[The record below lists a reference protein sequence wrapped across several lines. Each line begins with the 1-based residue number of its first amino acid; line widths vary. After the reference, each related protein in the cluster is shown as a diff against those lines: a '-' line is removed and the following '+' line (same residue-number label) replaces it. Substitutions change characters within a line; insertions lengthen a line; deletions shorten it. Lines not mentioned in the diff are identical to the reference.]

1 MKHTLSLN
9 KNTLFR
15 RLYYRGKAYPTPYFV
30 LYAMRTNSP
39 VNRIGFTVS
48 KKIGKAV
55 VRNRARRRMSEAFRL
70 SEPRIKQGYY
80 MVMVARQAVLKA
92 DFNEICR
99 SLEGVLEKAALV
111 QND

>member
-15 RLYYRGKAYPTPYFV
+15 RLYYRGKAYTTPYFV
-30 LYAMRTNSP
+30 LYVMRTNSP

-70 SEPRIKQGYY
+70 AEPCIERGYY
-80 MVMVARQAVLKA
+80 MVMVARTAVLKA
-92 DFNEICR
+92 DFGKICGALD
-99 SLEGVLEKAALV
+99 SVLKKAALV
-111 QND
+111 KND

>member
-1 MKHTLSLN
+1 
-9 KNTLFR
+9 
-15 RLYYRGKAYPTPYFV
+15 
-30 LYAMRTNSP
+30 
-39 VNRIGFTVS
+39 
-48 KKIGKAV
+48 
-55 VRNRARRRMSEAFRL
+55 MSEAFRL

>member
-15 RLYYRGKAYPTPYFV
+15 RLYYRGKAYGSPYFV
-30 LYAMRTNSP
+30 LYVMYTGTK

-55 VRNRARRRMSEAFRL
+55 VRNRARRLMYESFRL
-70 SEPRIKQGYY
+70 YEPQIKQGYY
-80 MVMVARQAVLKA
+80 MVMTARAAILKTDFETIRRTLENVLK
-92 DFNEICR
+92 
-99 SLEGVLEKAALV
+99 KAGLTE
-111 QND
+111 